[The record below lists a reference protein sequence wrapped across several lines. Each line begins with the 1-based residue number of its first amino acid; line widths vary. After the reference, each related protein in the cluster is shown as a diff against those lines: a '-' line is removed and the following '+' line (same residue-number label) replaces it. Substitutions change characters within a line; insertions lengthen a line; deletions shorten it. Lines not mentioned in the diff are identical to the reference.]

1 MEDKE
6 ETVYEYADDTWWDDN
21 GCDCCE
27 AVSVE
32 CYNAVGWF
40 QNGSAPSLH
49 QLYCDVLLHYEYKEG
64 GEELG
69 HGNEPEVYLY
79 QLLTIQDFLDI
90 FERNNIKVIEV
101 K

>member
-6 ETVYEYADDTWWDDN
+6 ETVYEYTNQSWWDS
-21 GCDCCE
+21 GFE
-27 AVSVE
+27 YE
-32 CYNAVGWF
+32 CYNSVGWF
-40 QNGSAPSLH
+40 QNGSASSLH

-64 GEELG
+64 GVELV